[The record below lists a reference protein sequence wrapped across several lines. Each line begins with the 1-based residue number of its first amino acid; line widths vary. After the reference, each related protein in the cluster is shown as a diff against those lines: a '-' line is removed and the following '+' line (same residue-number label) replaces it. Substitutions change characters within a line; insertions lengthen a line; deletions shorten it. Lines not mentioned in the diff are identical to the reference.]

1 MLLLDEPSSG
11 LDPSQRVRLW
21 EFVAGLAKGGT
32 TVIYSTHQIEE
43 ASHYGDRL
51 VVLADGETIFNG
63 SFAQMRRAAGP
74 RPKGTAADPENDF
87 VRFLKKKG
95 H

>member
-1 MLLLDEPSSG
+1 
-11 LDPSQRVRLW
+11 
-21 EFVAGLAKGGT
+21 VAGLAKAGT

-51 VVLADGETIFNG
+51 VVLADGETIFDGN
-63 SFAQMRRAAGP
+63 FAELQRAAGP
-74 RPKGTAADPENDF
+74 RPEGQVDDPENDF
-87 VRFLKKKG
+87 VRFLRQRG